1 MNVLAVCERPQV
13 IPFKPQEVSV
23 QKMPTASPESRT
35 EGCRTESSKDTRV
48 LKEVSTNVKEN
59 SQKNRS
65 HETVAAVIKV
75 ISAGGGGANA
85 LNRMIEARLSGV
97 EFISVN
103 TDIQDLF
110 NKSRA
115 GVKVQIGAK
124 VTGGRGA
131 GGKPEKGESAAIE
144 DQDAIKEVVAGADMV
159 FITAGMGGGTG
170 TGSAHVI
177 AKIAK
182 QSGALTVGVV
192 TMPFDFEGRYKM
204 MLAEEGLKKLRA
216 EVDTLIIIR
225 NQHLFRIIDNSTP
238 LDKAYL
244 LADEILCQGV
254 QGISEIITETG
265 FQNTDFADVQ
275 TVMLGKGEALMG
287 IGSAL
292 GENRA
297 LEAVNNAIDNPLL
310 EDTSIDGATGVLIN
324 IAGPETMT
332 LVEINNIIKTVK
344 EKCDPDVHLIHGI
357 RIDNAFENSI
367 QVTVIATGFQSV
379 KLEETKKPAVEKEE
393 ASETFN
399 YDEYVKR
406 FERNKRPDFLPPR
419 DYQDDLDV
427 PTALRNYKAEEKT
440 NIEPL
445 ELE

>member
-1 MNVLAVCERPQV
+1 MNVLSVCERPQV

-23 QKMPTASPESRT
+23 QKMPTASSQGENPRA
-35 EGCRTESSKDTRV
+35 
-48 LKEVSTNVKEN
+48 LKEVTTNVKEN

-85 LNRMIEARLSGV
+85 LNRMIEAGLSGV

-110 NKSRA
+110 NKSKA
-115 GVKVQIGAK
+115 QFKVQIGAK

-144 DQDAIKEVVAGADMV
+144 DQDAIKEAVSGADMV
-159 FITAGMGGGTG
+159 FVTAGMGGGTG

-310 EDTSIDGATGVLIN
+310 EDNSIDGATGVLIN

-357 RIDNAFENSI
+357 RIDNAFEDSI

-379 KLEETKKPAVEKEE
+379 KLPETKQTNAEKEE

-406 FERNKRPDFLPPR
+406 FERSKRPDFLPPR

-427 PTALRNYKAEEKT
+427 PTALRNYKAEEKSAA
-440 NIEPL
+440 EPL

>member
-13 IPFKPQEVSV
+13 IQFKPQDVSYPKGLTTST
-23 QKMPTASPESRT
+23 QLRT
-35 EGCRTESSKDTRV
+35 EGLEVPRA
-48 LKEVSTNVKEN
+48 LKEVTTNVKDN
-59 SQKNRS
+59 MQKNRS
-65 HETVAAVIKV
+65 QEAVAAVIKV

-85 LNRMIEARLSGV
+85 LNRMIDARLSGV
-97 EFISVN
+97 EFVAIN
-103 TDIQDLF
+103 TDIQDLY
-110 NKSRA
+110 NKSKSPN
-115 GVKVQIGAK
+115 KVQIGAK

-131 GGKPEKGESAAIE
+131 GGKPEKGESAALE
-144 DQDAIKEVVAGADMV
+144 DQDAIKEVIAGADMV

-182 QSGALTVGVV
+182 QLGALTVGVV

-204 MLAEEGLKKLRA
+204 MLAEDGLKKLRA

-254 QGISEIITETG
+254 QGISEIITKTG

-275 TVMLGKGEALMG
+275 TVMQGKGDALMG
-287 IGSAL
+287 IGSAS

-297 LEAVNNAIDNPLL
+297 MEAVNNAIDNPLL

-324 IAGPETMT
+324 IAGPDTMT

-357 RIDNAFENSI
+357 RIDNEFENTI
-367 QVTVIATGFQSV
+367 QVTVIATGFNNVPQPEV
-379 KLEETKKPAVEKEE
+379 KQVKTEKEE
-393 ASETFN
+393 TSETFDFN
-399 YDEYVKR
+399 DYVKR
-406 FERNKRPDFLPPR
+406 VEKTKRPEYLPQR

-427 PTALRNYKAEEKT
+427 PTALRNYRAEERSSSESAHT
-440 NIEPL
+440 GAAE
-445 ELE
+445 